1 MARSSSRAKARERKN
16 LLYII
21 FGVAFIVVLVGAGA
35 YAKLTEANPIN
46 GQTLCPAEGPL
57 GHIVLL
63 VDKSDPMTF
72 TQRKDFDVIYEELV
86 KKRVPKGHLLSVY
99 ALSEDFKNTADPLIE
114 LCNPGDGSDIDI
126 KTGNPDKVAKAFR
139 EKYLQP
145 MLDRSVDLVTD
156 KPGKASPLFEML
168 QLVSITGFRKHDV
181 KGERRLIVVSD
192 MLHNT
197 PQYTMYKAAP
207 KFQDFAATPYAAK
220 AMTDMPGV
228 KVELQILMNT
238 PQLQKPELVHF
249 WEEYVLQAKG
259 KVVAVNPIKG

>member
-1 MARSSSRAKARERKN
+1 MARSGSRARARERKN

-21 FGVAFIVVLVGAGA
+21 LGAVFIVVLVGAGA

-46 GQTLCPAEGPL
+46 SQTLCPAEGPQ
-57 GHIVLL
+57 GHMVLL

-139 EKYLQP
+139 EKYLKP

-197 PQYTMYKAAP
+197 PQYTMYKAVP

-220 AMTDMPGV
+220 AMTDLPGV

>member
-1 MARSSSRAKARERKN
+1 MARTGSRARARERKN
-16 LLYII
+16 LWYII
-21 FGVAFIVVLVGAGA
+21 LGVVFIVALVGVWI
-35 YAKLTEANPIN
+35 YSKLTEISPIN
-46 GQTLCPAEGPL
+46 AQTLCPAEGPQ

-114 LCNPGDGSDIDI
+114 LCNPGDGSDISI
-126 KTGNPDKVAKAFR
+126 KNGNPVKVAKVFR

-145 MLDRSVDLVTD
+145 MLDRSIDLVTD
-156 KPGKASPLFEML
+156 KPSKASPLFEML
-168 QLVSITGFRKHDV
+168 QLVSITGFRKYDV

-197 PQYTMYKAAP
+197 PQYTMYKAVP

-220 AMTDMPGV
+220 AMTDLPGV